1 AGGTAALLPDTSDE
15 LSGDTGEE
23 DTDEERGLPTE
34 EPRENPVDRHDY
46 DVAHYLQVLLTS
58 YVGRLRKAFAPE
70 DFDQIFR
77 PDAQL
82 GLFDR
87 PIETIQPLWIQCQEQ
102 DQIPV
107 LSDKSAG
114 HKDELRGRL

>member
-1 AGGTAALLPDTSDE
+1 MLPDTSDE

-23 DTDEERGLPTE
+23 DTDEERGIQTE
-34 EPRENPVDRHDY
+34 EPHENRVDRHDY

-87 PIETIQPLWIQCQEQ
+87 PIETIQPLWIRCEEQ
-102 DQIPV
+102 GRTLGPSDQ
-107 LSDKSAG
+107 DTE
-114 HKDELRGRL
+114 HKDEFRGRMC